1 MCRVALLVDR
11 SCKADSRKNVLFKGF
26 HIKSVRA
33 FRTYLFADTL
43 ACVRA
48 SRRIHG
54 KFASVP
60 RRNTEHIG
68 AVVPYLPLRRYVGI
82 IFLYLM
88 KRLRC
93 KRRRL
98 LLVRCAV
105 THYFARVEYAA
116 NTTSKKKI
124 LRLTDTATS
133 RDKHVSVTT
142 YQPHDDSVRK
152 FYLVLRIRTSEY
164 IRHNVRVRTEKTYY
178 KRGTILVYIIVVKG
192 FCAFDVYPFM
202 QNFAKSFSVSKV
214 TARHITPPC
223 SALRSF
229 LSPFSVFQKIHSPY
243 S

>member
-1 MCRVALLVDR
+1 MPVYGVCSVKFRASVRDIRVFEVYMRRIALLVDC
-11 SCKADSRKNVLFKGF
+11 SCKTNCRENIFLKGL

-33 FRTYLFADTL
+33 FRAYLFAYTL

-48 SRRIHG
+48 ARCIHG

-98 LLVRCAV
+98 LLVGRTV
-105 THYFARVEYAA
+105 THYFARIEDAA

-133 RDKHVSVTT
+133 RDKHVSVTA

-152 FYLVLRIRTSEY
+152 FYLVLRIWTSEY
-164 IRHNVRVRTEKTYY
+164 IRHNVRVRTGKTYY
-178 KRGTILVYIIVVKG
+178 KRGTILVYIIVIES
-192 FCAFDVYPFM
+192 FCVFYIYPF
-202 QNFAKSFSVSKV
+202 V
-214 TARHITPPC
+214 
-223 SALRSF
+223 
-229 LSPFSVFQKIHSPY
+229 
-243 S
+243 